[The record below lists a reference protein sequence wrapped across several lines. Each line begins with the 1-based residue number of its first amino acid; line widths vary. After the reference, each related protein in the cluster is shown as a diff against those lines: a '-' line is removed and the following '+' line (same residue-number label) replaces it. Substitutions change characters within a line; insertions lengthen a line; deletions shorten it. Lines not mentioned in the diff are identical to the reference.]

1 MAYKYTHYDHIC
13 ESCGHKME
21 DGEDYIQNA
30 WNEVYCIDCWEKG
43 YVKEHEPWTAHKEQ
57 EETTKYNEDKDNK
70 L

>member
-21 DGEDYIQNA
+21 DGEDYIWNDS

-43 YVKEHEPWTAHKEQ
+43 DIKEHEPWTTHNEQ
-57 EETTKYNEDKDNK
+57 EETAEYNEDNNK
-70 L
+70 